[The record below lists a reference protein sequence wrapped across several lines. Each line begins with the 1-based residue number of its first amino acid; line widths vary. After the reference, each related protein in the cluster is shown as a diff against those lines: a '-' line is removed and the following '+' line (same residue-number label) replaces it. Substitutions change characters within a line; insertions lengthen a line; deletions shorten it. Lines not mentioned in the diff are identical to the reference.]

1 MLQCRVV
8 SDRRGAVHI
17 TFPNVN
23 SDPPPLFPVSSV
35 LHLCTALRA
44 DAVELGR
51 CQDPLGLGSTEASL
65 SRFQESEVI
74 HGRWA
79 MLGVAGALAVEILG
93 LGNWFD
99 APLWVR
105 HKTSSPLQTL
115 LYLG

>member
-1 MLQCRVV
+1 MLTPR
-8 SDRRGAVHI
+8 SW
-17 TFPNVN
+17 P
-23 SDPPPLFPVSSV
+23 
-35 LHLCTALRA
+35 
-44 DAVELGR
+44 

-99 APLWVR
+99 APLWV
-105 HKTSSPLQTL
+105 SMPFQSLQHGL
-115 LYLG
+115 IVIYHAAPVG